1 MNGTPEIKTGNVD
14 AIHYDLLYC
23 NDRTDK
29 IFRVNLSG
37 LEHDREAGQENL
49 LKSQYKLLES
59 RTITPITTMNPSQL
73 IHKET
78 DNSNYM
84 HTMNESDLFENVYTL
99 EEVLAQK
106 YDEKMVFRLNITPIL
121 SEQI

>member
-1 MNGTPEIKTGNVD
+1 MNGMKIGNLD

-49 LKSQYKLLES
+49 LKSQYKVLES
-59 RTITPITTMNPSQL
+59 RTITPIHVMKISL
-73 IHKET
+73 ET
-78 DNSNYM
+78 ENTHYM
-84 HTMNESDLFENVYTL
+84 HTMDENQL
-99 EEVLAQK
+99 
-106 YDEKMVFRLNITPIL
+106 
-121 SEQI
+121 